1 MPDLNGMMLFAAVV
15 RAKGFSQA
23 AREIGMPKSTI
34 SRKVAQLEEQ
44 LGVRLLQRDTRNLSL
59 TQVGALFYQH
69 CTSISDEIEA
79 AKATIENTHNDV
91 SGSLRVAIPVS
102 FSQQLIANLCSGFM
116 RLYPN
121 VELDVQFTDND
132 IGLVG
137 EGYDIAI
144 KYGPLQSSDLVA
156 RLLFERQPILVA
168 SPSYLKTHG
177 TPANPQELA
186 AHSGILLGTS
196 RSAPIWPLGKGSRKT
211 MVNFKR
217 KVRVNSAVMVKQ
229 LVMDDFGIAMLSN
242 SVCKN
247 ELASGSLVPILQE
260 WPMEAFKVYGVYSS
274 RRQLATNISVFLDFF
289 HKRFTNQESLQSLML

>member
-1 MPDLNGMMLFAAVV
+1 
-15 RAKGFSQA
+15 
-23 AREIGMPKSTI
+23 
-34 SRKVAQLEEQ
+34 
-44 LGVRLLQRDTRNLSL
+44 
-59 TQVGALFYQH
+59 
-69 CTSISDEIEA
+69 
-79 AKATIENTHNDV
+79 
-91 SGSLRVAIPVS
+91 
-102 FSQQLIANLCSGFM
+102 M

-132 IGLVG
+132 VGLVG

-186 AHSGILLGTS
+186 THSGILLGTS
-196 RSAPIWPLGKGSRKT
+196 RSAPIWPLGKGTRKT

-289 HKRFTNQESLQSLML
+289 HKRFTSQESLQSLMG